1 MGSAPRFSR
10 DPNTPSRRLAAALAE
25 SDEMLRAALVQAR
38 LDAGLSQQ
46 QLADIMGV
54 SQPTVAGFERYDN
67 YPRLSTL
74 RRYAHAVG
82 VAVEHRV
89 TRDGALVGCGW
100 EAASLSGVSFSVRAG
115 SATPQHAVT
124 ADSLVTSFA
133 LAA

>member
-1 MGSAPRFSR
+1 MGPETRFSR

-25 SDEMLRAALVQAR
+25 ADEMLRAALVQAR

-67 YPRLSTL
+67 DPRLSTL
-74 RRYAHAVG
+74 RRYAHALG

-89 TRDGALVGCGW
+89 TRDGAPVGCGW
-100 EAASLSGVSFSVRAG
+100 EAASVSGVSFSVQSSA
-115 SATPQHAVT
+115 ATPQTVVA
-124 ADSLVTSFA
+124 ADTLRTSLA

>member
-67 YPRLSTL
+67 DPRLSTL
-74 RRYAHAVG
+74 RRYAHALG

-89 TRDGALVGCGW
+89 TRDGVLVGCGW
-100 EAASLSGVSFSVRAG
+100 EAASLSGVSFNVQAG
-115 SATPQHAVT
+115 PVVMQHAV
-124 ADSLVTSFA
+124 AAESLVTSFA